1 MRFAA
6 TDKTR
11 LDTFGRYLAMASAA
25 LLVAPA
31 AQAQLYSEAVSGDLS
46 NNRLAPTAIGT
57 LGLGSNVIV
66 GTSIPTGPIVDD
78 HGTHQFLDQDY
89 LTFTVA
95 AGQQLTGL
103 TFLQGTT
110 FVGSDRLLLGIA
122 QGSSVNVDPNFAQ
135 GATGLLGWTLVGS
148 SLVGTNVLPALGL
161 SAPPNF
167 AAIPGATG
175 FTGPLGAGTYSLWLQ
190 DGDQPVTYSYSLQ
203 TALAPV
209 PEPASWIMLL
219 AGFGTMGYAMRRRPS
234 NRVRFA

>member
-1 MRFAA
+1 MLFAA
-6 TDKTR
+6 SGKR
-11 LDTFGRYLAMASAA
+11 RFGVVGRHVLVASAA
-25 LLVAPA
+25 LLVAPVA
-31 AQAQLYSEAVSGDLS
+31 HAQLYSEAVSGDLS
-46 NNRLAPTAIGT
+46 NNRLAPTSIGT

-66 GTSIPTGPIVDD
+66 GTSVPTNGVP
-78 HGTHQFLDQDY
+78 DQDY

-103 TFLQGTT
+103 TFGQGTN
-110 FVGSDRLLLGIA
+110 FVGADRLFLGIA

-175 FTGPLGAGTYSLWLQ
+175 FTGPLGAGIYSIWLQ
-190 DGDQPVTYSYSLQ
+190 DGDNAVTYNFNLQ
-203 TALAPV
+203 TATAPV
-209 PEPASWIMLL
+209 PEPASWMMMIS
-219 AGFGTMGYAMRRRPS
+219 GFGLLGARLRRFRGQGQYAPAAEQ
-234 NRVRFA
+234 RV